1 MNYEALLKG
10 ILEIIHYKVWV
21 WVDTV
26 YFKSSTIN
34 FDVNLPLRTLRIF
47 FPGSRFIMLNYDA
60 PVVLIIYSFS
70 FLFFY
75 IQ

>member
-60 PVVLIIYSFS
+60 PVFLIIYSFS
-70 FLFFY
+70 FFFY